1 VKTGTRALGVACS
14 DGEATSTLAGAVVR
28 ADRVVDGLVFGTCTV
43 GGLDATDTLLD
54 CFHRLDRPDV
64 RYLLLSGVA
73 PAWFNLFDLGR
84 IHEVTE
90 RPVVAV
96 SFEASEGLGQALSR
110 EFTGEALAR
119 RRSIYESL
127 PERSELVV
135 GRSDGDGGDARDD
148 AETDAGESV
157 FVRSV
162 GLSTAE
168 CREVVRG
175 FTPEGGRPEPIR
187 VARLAARA
195 GRSWQES

>member
-1 VKTGTRALGVACS
+1 VKSGTRALGVACS

-28 ADRVVDGLVFGTCTV
+28 ADRVVDGLVYGTCTV
-43 GGLDATDTLLD
+43 GGLDATNTLLD

-73 PAWFNLFDLGR
+73 PAWFNLFDLDR
-84 IHEVTE
+84 IHEVTD

-96 SFEASEGLGQALSR
+96 SFEASEGLAPALRR

-119 RRSIYESL
+119 RQSVYESL
-127 PERSELVV
+127 PEQSELVV
-135 GRSDGDGGDARDD
+135 GESGGD
-148 AETDAGESV
+148 DAGESL

>member
-1 VKTGTRALGVACS
+1 
-14 DGEATSTLAGAVVR
+14 VVR
-28 ADRVVDGLVFGTCTV
+28 TDRVIDGLVYGTCTV
-43 GGLDATDTLLD
+43 GGLDATNTLLD

-73 PAWFNLFDLGR
+73 PAWFNLFDLDR
-84 IHEVTE
+84 IHEVTD

-96 SFEASEGLGQALSR
+96 SFEASEGLAPALRR

-127 PERSELVV
+127 PERSAVVV
-135 GRSDGDGGDARDD
+135 GASDGDADA
-148 AETDAGESV
+148 TESV

-195 GRSWQES
+195 GRSWHES

>member
-1 VKTGTRALGVACS
+1 MKSGTRALGVACS

-73 PAWFNLFDLGR
+73 PAWFNLFDLDR
-84 IHEVTE
+84 IHEATD

-96 SFEASEGLGQALSR
+96 SFEASEGLKPALRR

-127 PERSELVV
+127 PEQSTVAV
-135 GRSDGDGGDARDD
+135 GASDGDADA
-148 AETDAGESV
+148 TESV

-195 GRSWQES
+195 GRECEES